1 MHIGLFAPRAVHL
14 FTNREFPFQMFK
26 IIIMTI
32 PTIGSERSAWLI
44 ITSKVPIFSY
54 VQGFIQKEFT
64 CYREGRKTSAYLA
77 FLCLLTSNKS
87 ATMVELLF
95 QSIKRSIYDDE
106 LKFTDKAKD
115 ILAGYA
121 LQVTSRSVR

>member
-1 MHIGLFAPRAVHL
+1 
-14 FTNREFPFQMFK
+14 
-26 IIIMTI
+26 MTI
-32 PTIGSERSAWLI
+32 PTIGSEKSAWLI

-64 CYREGRKTSAYLA
+64 CYREGLTTSAYLA

>member
-1 MHIGLFAPRAVHL
+1 
-14 FTNREFPFQMFK
+14 
-26 IIIMTI
+26 
-32 PTIGSERSAWLI
+32 
-44 ITSKVPIFSY
+44 
-54 VQGFIQKEFT
+54 
-64 CYREGRKTSAYLA
+64 
-77 FLCLLTSNKS
+77 
-87 ATMVELLF
+87 MVELLF